1 MGKERAQN
9 PEELRAGKDEMNLAE
24 FPLSIIGKR
33 SPGNL
38 KTLHFEDEVW
48 DRSLQKYVPRK
59 LTITGSDLLGL
70 PNSLDDEVLLGCVQ
84 LTKEAGF
91 TDRKVRFTRYDLMDL
106 IGWARDGRNYHRISE
121 SLDRWAGT
129 LIISDKAFWDKQN
142 QCWVKDSFNVLDRV
156 LLSDREDSKHTRR
169 KRSAIIWGD
178 FMWQSFQAGNLKTLD
193 YRFWQGLESPI
204 SKRLYRLLDKRFHR
218 RRAVTFDLHRLA
230 FDKVGLSRNMHTGQ
244 IKEKLKPAHDE
255 LKDKGVCDAKYI
267 KRARGAWDV
276 VYDDV
281 RKAKESLAEKTASND
296 DAVSVLV
303 AALFKRG
310 IANANELVAKH
321 DAARIR
327 QAIENFDDRKAHG
340 EGLGAGW
347 LGKAIVHP
355 EGFAFRKGFRS
366 AETVAAEAE
375 KRLKERERET
385 ARELLATAEREEFHF
400 LAQRRRSE
408 FSTRIASYSLE
419 QREELETAAIQQAHA
434 EGDGFVA
441 DLVQRARS
449 TGESLECA
457 GPIRQ
462 QFWWDYILEP
472 QVESDATIEDQAAN
486 ANEASFSTTAE
497 IEFE

>member
-9 PEELRAGKDEMNLAE
+9 PEERSTGKDEMNLAE

-91 TDRKVRFTRYDLMDL
+91 ADRKVRFTRYDLMDL
-106 IGWARDGRNYHRISE
+106 IGWARDGRNYQRISE

-129 LIISDKAFWDKQN
+129 LIISDKALWDKRN
-142 QCWVKDSFNVLDRV
+142 QCWVKDSFNILDRV
-156 LLSDREDSKHTRR
+156 LLSDREDPSHARR

-204 SKRLYRLLDKRFHR
+204 SKRLYRLLDKRFHK

-255 LKDKGVCDAKYI
+255 LKDKGVCDAKFV

-281 RKAKESLAEKTASND
+281 RKAKGNLSEKTASKD
-296 DAVSVLV
+296 DVPDQLA
-303 AALFKRG
+303 AALIQRG
-310 IANANELVAKH
+310 IANAGELIAKY
-321 DAARIR
+321 DPMRIR
-327 QAIENFDDRKAHG
+327 QAIENFDDRKANG
-340 EGLGAGW
+340 EDLGAGW

-355 EGFAFRKGFRS
+355 EGFAFRKGYRS
-366 AETVAAEAE
+366 SEVIAAEIE
-375 KRLKERERET
+375 KRWKQRSIELIQKSQAKAERDESN
-385 ARELLATAEREEFHF
+385 LLA
-400 LAQRRRSE
+400 QKRRSE
-408 FSTRIASYSLE
+408 FSTRIATYSQK
-419 QREELETAAIQQAHA
+419 QREELETAAIREAHLA
-434 EGDGFVA
+434 GDGFVA
-441 DLVQRARS
+441 DHVQRAR
-449 TGESLECA
+449 TAGESLENA
-457 GPIRQ
+457 GAIRQ
-462 QFWWDYILEP
+462 QFWWRYILGSEFGG
-472 QVESDATIEDQAAN
+472 EGADEDP
-486 ANEASFSTTAE
+486 
-497 IEFE
+497 EFDRKEVAHSEDSQIVFE